1 MRHFLKKMNPRLATT
16 VMLAWGCLVV
26 IVFLKN
32 SHTEYPQ
39 SSAPMLSQV
48 TLNDLR
54 NFIHLMNIKQLVYNT
69 HKKVSVDLVIVV
81 QVHDRLPHLQQL
93 IRSLSLA
100 SGINNTLLI
109 FSHDVYQPYIN
120 SAIHNITFAKTM
132 QIFYPLSVQ
141 MYPDEFPG
149 PSLQDYLDDDWRNA
163 TVTQLKHHW
172 WWTSNF
178 VFNRVRILH
187 DYSGPVLFLEDDN
200 YLTPDFIHCLFLMRD
215 HASTCPSCRF
225 LVLGTAKQGHL
236 IPSDY
241 NAVIVK
247 SNLENYGVALNRSTW
262 HEVSK
267 YGEFFCK
274 FDDYRW
280 VASLTHAVRQLISS
294 DPTTMALALPRVART
309 TSCGSLSTR
318 KSCRLVKSFRQFPTF
333 FTTKTV
339 EVESADVSHGG
350 WTNSRDQILCM
361 GM

>member
-1 MRHFLKKMNPRLATT
+1 
-16 VMLAWGCLVV
+16 
-26 IVFLKN
+26 
-32 SHTEYPQ
+32 
-39 SSAPMLSQV
+39 
-48 TLNDLR
+48 
-54 NFIHLMNIKQLVYNT
+54 
-69 HKKVSVDLVIVV
+69 
-81 QVHDRLPHLQQL
+81 
-93 IRSLSLA
+93 
-100 SGINNTLLI
+100 
-109 FSHDVYQPYIN
+109 
-120 SAIHNITFAKTM
+120 
-132 QIFYPLSVQ
+132 
-141 MYPDEFPG
+141 
-149 PSLQDYLDDDWRNA
+149 
-163 TVTQLKHHW
+163 VTQLKHHW

-241 NAVIVK
+241 NVTDFFFLSSFSHLYQSQAVIVK

-309 TSCGSLSTR
+309 TS
-318 KSCRLVKSFRQFPTF
+318 
-333 FTTKTV
+333 
-339 EVESADVSHGG
+339 
-350 WTNSRDQILCM
+350 W
-361 GM
+361 

>member
-69 HKKVSVDLVIVV
+69 HKKVSVDLVIV
-81 QVHDRLPHLQQL
+81 
-93 IRSLSLA
+93 
-100 SGINNTLLI
+100 
-109 FSHDVYQPYIN
+109 
-120 SAIHNITFAKTM
+120 
-132 QIFYPLSVQ
+132 VQ